1 MSYLKLNKNKI
12 DGCDSNPS
20 IENNFFLVRF
30 LKRFFK
36 ELYFKDKIINFIT
49 WITSNLIRN
58 DFISKNKWYEILT
71 EKNAVLFMNI
81 FKLNYFH
88 SFFKFS

>member
-12 DGCDSNPS
+12 DSCDSNPS

-30 LKRFFK
+30 LKRFCK

-49 WITSNLIRN
+49 
-58 DFISKNKWYEILT
+58 
-71 EKNAVLFMNI
+71 
-81 FKLNYFH
+81 
-88 SFFKFS
+88 